1 MSAVAVLFI
10 LAAEIHFIEI
20 LSEGVLDLADG
31 ISVGVPAR
39 ACDRGRVRVSFDA
52 HRRPVAPHGSSVA
65 AELGDSA
72 TERQLP
78 TQWYVFRVSSGG
90 AAAGHRVRAR
100 PAGERLV

>member
-1 MSAVAVLFI
+1 VLYGVEQERYGVAAQYPPDVLRAGRRE
-10 LAAEIHFIEI
+10 L
-20 LSEGVLDLADG
+20 
-31 ISVGVPAR
+31 SVGVPAR

-65 AELGDSA
+65 PEFGDSA